1 MSKIPREAWRIIE
14 IKVSRYPESKLEY
27 QNIVDEI
34 LHNRAEEPGPGG
46 SGAEGSPTEKMAIKI
61 ADHPRLKRLETEIN
75 AVESV
80 YNAMIPDHQK
90 VIQARFWSYR
100 YTKMSYF
107 DMERCTSYRERQMRR
122 IVANFIREVGKKLGE
137 L

>member
-1 MSKIPREAWRIIE
+1 MSKIPRQAWRIIE
-14 IKVSRYPESKLEY
+14 TKVRRYQESKLEY

-46 SGAEGSPTEKMAIKI
+46 SGAEESPTEKMAIKI

-75 AVESV
+75 AIESA
-80 YNAMIPDHQK
+80 YNAMIPEHQK
-90 VIQARFWSYR
+90 VIRVRFWSYR

-107 DMERCTSYRERQMRR
+107 DMERYTSYRVRQMHW
-122 IVANFIREVGKKLGE
+122 IVANFIREVGRKLGE